1 MRTRRL
7 RRFDFARTVGV
18 TLVFW
23 ATASFAQT
31 ETATIRGRVTDPTG
45 ALVQSNG
52 PPDRYWSRDQGPS
65 REQSKRFL
73 YVCERVSGSIS
84 HGSGKEGFKLIN
96 LTGITVNVQDNLE
109 ENFRLDVGA
118 VSESLTVEAGAHSL
132 MKHSG

>member
-52 PPDRYWSRDQGPS
+52 PPDRY
-65 REQSKRFL
+65 
-73 YVCERVSGSIS
+73 
-84 HGSGKEGFKLIN
+84 
-96 LTGITVNVQDNLE
+96 
-109 ENFRLDVGA
+109 
-118 VSESLTVEAGAHSL
+118 
-132 MKHSG
+132 